1 MPAGG
6 AVHVFVQPSSGA
18 TDKILIT
25 GAVGDYGTALSEN
38 KNGKPN
44 ANNGDFAYVK
54 LTQGSF
60 EVNKT
65 KLQAAGNNA
74 TPSYDKSTCS
84 FSFSASA
91 PVTFAD
97 GTGLYKGISGTV
109 MITESYGGIG
119 SRYTSG
125 AKKGLCNT
133 SNNAPLAAQ
142 LGTVEGTGTVK
153 F

>member
-1 MPAGG
+1 
-6 AVHVFVQPSSGA
+6 
-18 TDKILIT
+18 
-25 GAVGDYGTALSEN
+25 
-38 KNGKPN
+38 
-44 ANNGDFAYVK
+44 
-54 LTQGSF
+54 
-60 EVNKT
+60 
-65 KLQAAGNNA
+65 
-74 TPSYDKSTCS
+74 
-84 FSFSASA
+84 
-91 PVTFAD
+91 
-97 GTGLYKGISGTV
+97 